1 MAKTITLPQLGA
13 AIERELGI
21 YQKDV
26 IERVDAAGEK
36 AIKKMVKL
44 AKASAP
50 EMTGRLKKNLTY
62 KAIKGK
68 VLGSGNTMSTFVLH
82 AKAPSHRILH
92 LAVHGHATSNGGRAK
107 GNPFLANAV
116 AAVLPEYEED
126 VEEALIP

>member
-44 AKASAP
+44 TRASTP
-50 EMTGRLKKNLTY
+50 EWTGRLKKNIAYKVIKNRAFGTGNSANTY
-62 KAIKGK
+62 
-68 VLGSGNTMSTFVLH
+68 VLH
-82 AKAPSHRILH
+82 AKAPSHRVFH
-92 LAVHGHATSNGGRAK
+92 LAVHGHATVSGGRAK